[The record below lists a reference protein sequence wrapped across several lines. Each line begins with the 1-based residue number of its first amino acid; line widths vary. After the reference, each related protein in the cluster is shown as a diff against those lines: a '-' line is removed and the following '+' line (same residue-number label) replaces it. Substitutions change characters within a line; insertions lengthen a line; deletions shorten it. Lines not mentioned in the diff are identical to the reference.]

1 LMAVISKV
9 LAFLKR
15 DYLINTS
22 YRFSFFLKIIA
33 ILAYIAT
40 FYYIAKIFAKT
51 TTTHLQLY
59 GGEYFPFVLI
69 GIAFSDFLFMGLS
82 AFSHAI
88 RDEQLTGT
96 LGALLISPTRISN
109 ILLGSAIWEFTLAAI
124 RVLIYLILGI
134 TIFGVRINISGLFIA
149 LVVLLLSA
157 VSFSGVGIIAA
168 SFIMIFKKGE
178 PISWVF
184 AGGSSLLSGVYYP
197 IGVLPPI
204 LQKLSWLL
212 PMTYSLDA
220 IRLALLGKYSLKI
233 LLPDILALV
242 IFSLVLLPL
251 SIMLFKYSVKK
262 AKRDGTLL
270 QY

>member
-1 LMAVISKV
+1 MDVIRKI

-15 DYLINTS
+15 DYLINVS
-22 YRFSFFLKIIA
+22 YRFSFLLKAIA

-40 FYYIAKIFAKT
+40 FYYIAKIFGKAAT
-51 TTTHLQLY
+51 PHLELY

-82 AFSHAI
+82 TFSHAI
-88 RDEQLTGT
+88 RDEQMIGT

-109 ILLGSAIWEFTLAAI
+109 ILLGSSIWEFTLAST

-134 TIFGVRINISGLFIA
+134 TIFGVHINISGLFVTLI
-149 LVVLLLSA
+149 VLFLSA
-157 VSFSGVGIIAA
+157 VSFSGMGIIAA

-178 PISWVF
+178 PISWIFV
-184 AGGSSLLSGVYYP
+184 GGSSLLSGVYYP
-197 IGVLPPI
+197 ISVLPPI
-204 LQKLSWLL
+204 LQKLSWLF

-233 LLPDILALV
+233 LLPDILALAV
-242 IFSLVLLPL
+242 FSLILLPL
-251 SIMLFKYSVKK
+251 SIMIFKYSVKK